1 MDQGY
6 FHQIVRPLLA
16 APHVEYMGEIGEER
30 KSHFLGQ
37 ASALLFPIDWPEPF
51 GLVMIEAMACGTP
64 VIAWNRGSVSEVV
77 EHGVTGFI
85 VQSMEEAV
93 KAVER
98 VGCWIGAWCAGAS
111 RAAFAPNGWRPTT
124 SQSIVRPRASS
135 GRARSQLEASH
146 ASRAGSTD
154 SEAAGASEFYI
165 SATSSLAERR
175 LRTLKHADTFA
186 LFDHYGDLGGG
197 LRSPEGIFHEDTRFL
212 SRLYLTVEGKRPLV
226 LSSTVQNNNTVLDVD
241 LTNPDLFEGD
251 ALVLPKDTVHI
262 ARAKFPGKPA
272 ATRCLQCATS
282 ATSGAAC
289 SSPCASAPTSP
300 TCSRFAGFIAR
311 AVGR

>member
-1 MDQGY
+1 MDKVDEGY

-16 APHVEYMGEIGEER
+16 APHVEYIGEIGEEC

-98 VGCWIGAWCAGAS
+98 IGMLDRRVVRRRFREPLLRRADGRRLPLNRNRSLAS
-111 RAAFAPNGWRPTT
+111 EN
-124 SQSIVRPRASS
+124 S

-146 ASRAGSTD
+146 ASRAGSTH
-154 SEAAGASEFYI
+154 SRG
-165 SATSSLAERR
+165 RR
-175 LRTLKHADTFA
+175 C
-186 LFDHYGDLGGG
+186 LGI
-197 LRSPEGIFHEDTRFL
+197 LHFSHFVPR
-212 SRLYLTVEGKRPLV
+212 
-226 LSSTVQNNNTVLDVD
+226 
-241 LTNPDLFEGD
+241 
-251 ALVLPKDTVHI
+251 
-262 ARAKFPGKPA
+262 RAA
-272 ATRCLQCATS
+272 ATNA
-282 ATSGAAC
+282 
-289 SSPCASAPTSP
+289 
-300 TCSRFAGFIAR
+300 
-311 AVGR
+311 